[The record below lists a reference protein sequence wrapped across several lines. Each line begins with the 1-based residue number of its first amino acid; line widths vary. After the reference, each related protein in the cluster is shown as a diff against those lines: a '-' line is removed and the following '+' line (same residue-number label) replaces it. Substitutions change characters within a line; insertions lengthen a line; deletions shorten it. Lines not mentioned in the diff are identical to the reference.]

1 MGNVQTYFS
10 RYIDNFQSNISS
22 IISNAQLFCE
32 ARENLNNNDWKEFY
46 KKTKLT
52 YRIVHT
58 LTKIGNNKVITHKKY
73 SERLPI
79 SIFSLYELLKLK
91 EDKLIKCIESGHIN
105 SNTTRFEIEKIRGG
119 EIDNI
124 ILKKEGTNRFINVRL
139 NNKNFQLK
147 YLKDFTVDLKN
158 LVKKYQDKV
167 LLDVEDFKV
176 EERLEKE
183 KTKLIRRLRHEL
195 DMEKQNSE
203 KKDYRKIYNRF
214 KERLENLGKDSLE
227 ESKKIL
233 DNY

>member
-1 MGNVQTYFS
+1 MSVQSYS
-10 RYIDNFQSNISS
+10 NRYITNFNSNINS
-22 IISNAQLFCE
+22 IITNALLFTE

-52 YRIVHT
+52 YRIIQV
-58 LTKIGNNKVITHKKY
+58 LTKIGKNKVLTNKKY
-73 SERLPI
+73 IDKLP
-79 SIFSLYELLKLK
+79 SSVFSLYELLKIKDERLI
-91 EDKLIKCIESGHIN
+91 KLIDDNKIN
-105 SNTTRFEIEKIRGG
+105 SNTTRFEIQKLNGL
-119 EIDNI
+119 EIDS
-124 ILKKEGTNRFINVRL
+124 ILKREGTNRFINIRL
-139 NNKNFQLK
+139 NKKSFQLK
-147 YLKDFTVDLKN
+147 HLKDFSDDLKN

>member
-1 MGNVQTYFS
+1 MSVQSYS
-10 RYIDNFQSNISS
+10 NRYITNFNSNINS
-22 IISNAQLFCE
+22 IITNALLFTE

-52 YRIVHT
+52 YRIIQV
-58 LTKIGNNKVITHKKY
+58 LTKIGKNKVLTNKKY
-73 SERLPI
+73 IDKLP
-79 SIFSLYELLKLK
+79 SSVFSLYELLKIKDERLI
-91 EDKLIKCIESGHIN
+91 KLIEDSKIS
-105 SNTTRFEIEKIRGG
+105 SNTTRFEIQKLNGL
-119 EIDNI
+119 EIDS
-124 ILKKEGTNRFINVRL
+124 ILKREGTNRFINIRL
-139 NNKNFQLK
+139 NKKSFQLK
-147 YLKDFTVDLKN
+147 HLKDFSNDLKN

>member
-1 MGNVQTYFS
+1 MSVQSYS
-10 RYIDNFQSNISS
+10 NRYITNFNSNINS
-22 IISNAQLFCE
+22 IITNALLFTE

-52 YRIVHT
+52 YRIIQV
-58 LTKIGNNKVITHKKY
+58 LTKIGKNKVLTNKKY
-73 SERLPI
+73 IDKLP
-79 SIFSLYELLKLK
+79 SSVFSLYELLKIKDERLI
-91 EDKLIKCIESGHIN
+91 KLIDDNKIS
-105 SNTTRFEIEKIRGG
+105 SNTTRFEIQKLNGL
-119 EIDNI
+119 EIDS
-124 ILKKEGTNRFINVRL
+124 ILKREGTNRFINIRL
-139 NNKNFQLK
+139 NKKSFQLK
-147 YLKDFTVDLKN
+147 HLKDFSNDLKN

>member
-1 MGNVQTYFS
+1 MSVQSYS
-10 RYIDNFQSNISS
+10 NRYITNFNSNINS
-22 IISNAQLFCE
+22 IITNALLFTE

-46 KKTKLT
+46 KRTKLT
-52 YRIVHT
+52 YRIIQV
-58 LTKIGNNKVITHKKY
+58 LTKIGKNKILTNKKY
-73 SERLPI
+73 IDKLPA
-79 SIFSLYELLKLK
+79 SVFSLYELLKIKDERLI
-91 EDKLIKCIESGHIN
+91 KLIDDNKVN
-105 SNTTRFEIEKIRGG
+105 SNTTRFEIQKLNGLETDLIF
-119 EIDNI
+119 
-124 ILKKEGTNRFINVRL
+124 KKEGTNRFINIRL
-139 NNKNFQLK
+139 NKKNFQLK
-147 YLKDFTVDLKN
+147 YLKDFSNDLKN

-183 KTKLIRRLRHEL
+183 KIKLIRRLRHEL

-227 ESKKIL
+227 ESKKIF

>member
-1 MGNVQTYFS
+1 MSVQSYS
-10 RYIDNFQSNISS
+10 NRYITNFNSNINS
-22 IISNAQLFCE
+22 IISNALLFTE

-46 KKTKLT
+46 KRTKLT
-52 YRIVHT
+52 YRIIQV
-58 LTKIGNNKVITHKKY
+58 LTKIGKNKILTNKKY
-73 SERLPI
+73 IDKLPA
-79 SIFSLYELLKLK
+79 SVFSLYELLKIKDERLI
-91 EDKLIKCIESGHIN
+91 KLIDDNKVN
-105 SNTTRFEIEKIRGG
+105 SNTTRFEIQKLNGLETDLIF
-119 EIDNI
+119 
-124 ILKKEGTNRFINVRL
+124 KKEGTNRFINIRL
-139 NNKNFQLK
+139 NKKNFQLK
-147 YLKDFTVDLKN
+147 YLKDFSNDLKN

-183 KTKLIRRLRHEL
+183 KIKLIRRLRHEL

-227 ESKKIL
+227 ESKKIF

>member
-1 MGNVQTYFS
+1 MSVQSYS
-10 RYIDNFQSNISS
+10 NRYITNFNSNINS
-22 IISNAQLFCE
+22 IITNALLFTE

-52 YRIVHT
+52 YRIIQV
-58 LTKIGNNKVITHKKY
+58 LTKIGKNKVLTNKKY
-73 SERLPI
+73 IDKLP
-79 SIFSLYELLKLK
+79 SSVFSLYELLKIKDERLI
-91 EDKLIKCIESGHIN
+91 KLIDDNKIS
-105 SNTTRFEIEKIRGG
+105 SNTTRFEIQKLNGL
-119 EIDNI
+119 EIDS
-124 ILKKEGTNRFINVRL
+124 ILKREGTNRFINIRL
-139 NNKNFQLK
+139 NKKSFQLK
-147 YLKDFTVDLKN
+147 HLKDFGNELKN

-167 LLDVEDFKV
+167 LLDIEDFKV

-183 KTKLIRRLRHEL
+183 KIKLIRRLRHEL

>member
-1 MGNVQTYFS
+1 
-10 RYIDNFQSNISS
+10 
-22 IISNAQLFCE
+22 
-32 ARENLNNNDWKEFY
+32 LNG
-46 KKTKLT
+46 L
-52 YRIVHT
+52 
-58 LTKIGNNKVITHKKY
+58 
-73 SERLPI
+73 
-79 SIFSLYELLKLK
+79 
-91 EDKLIKCIESGHIN
+91 
-105 SNTTRFEIEKIRGG
+105 
-119 EIDNI
+119 EIDS
-124 ILKKEGTNRFINVRL
+124 ILKREGTNRFINIRL
-139 NNKNFQLK
+139 NKKSFQLK
-147 YLKDFTVDLKN
+147 HLKDFSNDLKN

>member
-1 MGNVQTYFS
+1 MSVQSYS
-10 RYIDNFQSNISS
+10 NRYITNFNSNINS
-22 IISNAQLFCE
+22 IITNALLFTE

-52 YRIVHT
+52 YRIIQV
-58 LTKIGNNKVITHKKY
+58 LTKIGKNKVLTNKKY
-73 SERLPI
+73 IDKLP
-79 SIFSLYELLKLK
+79 SSVFSLYELLKIKDERLI
-91 EDKLIKCIESGHIN
+91 KLIDDNKIN
-105 SNTTRFEIEKIRGG
+105 SNTTRFEIQKLNGL
-119 EIDNI
+119 EIDS
-124 ILKKEGTNRFINVRL
+124 ILKREGTNRFINIRL
-139 NNKNFQLK
+139 NKKSFQLK
-147 YLKDFTVDLKN
+147 HLKDFSNDLKN

-233 DNY
+233 DSY

>member
-105 SNTTRFEIEKIRGG
+105 SNTTRF
-119 EIDNI
+119 DN
-124 ILKKEGTNRFINVRL
+124 L
-139 NNKNFQLK
+139 
-147 YLKDFTVDLKN
+147 
-158 LVKKYQDKV
+158 
-167 LLDVEDFKV
+167 
-176 EERLEKE
+176 
-183 KTKLIRRLRHEL
+183 
-195 DMEKQNSE
+195 
-203 KKDYRKIYNRF
+203 
-214 KERLENLGKDSLE
+214 
-227 ESKKIL
+227 
-233 DNY
+233 

>member
-1 MGNVQTYFS
+1 MSVQSYS
-10 RYIDNFQSNISS
+10 NRYITNFNSNINS
-22 IISNAQLFCE
+22 IITNALLFTE

-52 YRIVHT
+52 YRIIQV
-58 LTKIGNNKVITHKKY
+58 LTKIGKNKVLTNKKY
-73 SERLPI
+73 IDKLP
-79 SIFSLYELLKLK
+79 SSVFSLYELLKIKDERLI
-91 EDKLIKCIESGHIN
+91 KLIDDSKIN
-105 SNTTRFEIEKIRGG
+105 SNTTRFEIQKLNGL
-119 EIDNI
+119 EIDS
-124 ILKKEGTNRFINVRL
+124 ILKREGTNRFINIRL
-139 NNKNFQLK
+139 NKKSFQLK
-147 YLKDFTVDLKN
+147 HLKDFSNDLKN

-227 ESKKIL
+227 ESKKIF

>member
-1 MGNVQTYFS
+1 MSVQSYS
-10 RYIDNFQSNISS
+10 NRYITNFNSNINS
-22 IISNAQLFCE
+22 IITNALLFTE

-46 KKTKLT
+46 KRTKLT
-52 YRIVHT
+52 YRIIQV
-58 LTKIGNNKVITHKKY
+58 LTKIGKNKILTNKKY
-73 SERLPI
+73 IDKLPA
-79 SIFSLYELLKLK
+79 SVFSLYELLKIKDERLI
-91 EDKLIKCIESGHIN
+91 KLIDDNKVN
-105 SNTTRFEIEKIRGG
+105 SNTTRFEIQKLNGLESDSIF
-119 EIDNI
+119 
-124 ILKKEGTNRFINVRL
+124 KKEGTNRFINIRL
-139 NNKNFQLK
+139 NKKNFQLK
-147 YLKDFTVDLKN
+147 HLKDFSNELKN

>member
-1 MGNVQTYFS
+1 MSVQSYS
-10 RYIDNFQSNISS
+10 NRYITNFNSNINS
-22 IISNAQLFCE
+22 IITNALLFTE
-32 ARENLNNNDWKEFY
+32 ARENLNNTDWKEFY

-52 YRIVHT
+52 YRIIQV
-58 LTKIGNNKVITHKKY
+58 LTKIGKNKVLTNKKY
-73 SERLPI
+73 IDKLP
-79 SIFSLYELLKLK
+79 SSVFSLYELLKIKDERLI
-91 EDKLIKCIESGHIN
+91 KLIDDNKIN
-105 SNTTRFEIEKIRGG
+105 SNTTRFEIQKLNGL
-119 EIDNI
+119 EIDS
-124 ILKKEGTNRFINVRL
+124 ILKREGTNRFINIRL
-139 NNKNFQLK
+139 NKKSFQLK
-147 YLKDFTVDLKN
+147 HLKDFSNDLKN

-227 ESKKIL
+227 ESKKNIR
-233 DNY
+233 

>member
-1 MGNVQTYFS
+1 MSVQSYS
-10 RYIDNFQSNISS
+10 NRYITNFNSNINS
-22 IISNAQLFCE
+22 IITNALLFTE
-32 ARENLNNNDWKEFY
+32 ARGNLNNNDWKEFY

-52 YRIVHT
+52 YRIIQV
-58 LTKIGNNKVITHKKY
+58 LTKIGKNKVLTNKKY
-73 SERLPI
+73 IDKLP
-79 SIFSLYELLKLK
+79 SSVFSLYELLKIKDERLI
-91 EDKLIKCIESGHIN
+91 KLIDDNKIN
-105 SNTTRFEIEKIRGG
+105 SNTTRFEIQKLNGL
-119 EIDNI
+119 EIDS
-124 ILKKEGTNRFINVRL
+124 ILKREGTNRFINIRL
-139 NNKNFQLK
+139 NKKSFQLK
-147 YLKDFTVDLKN
+147 HLKDFSNDLKN

>member
-1 MGNVQTYFS
+1 MSVQSYS
-10 RYIDNFQSNISS
+10 NRYITNFNSNINS
-22 IISNAQLFCE
+22 IITNALLFTE

-52 YRIVHT
+52 YRIIQV
-58 LTKIGNNKVITHKKY
+58 LTKIGKNKVLTNKKY
-73 SERLPI
+73 IDKLP
-79 SIFSLYELLKLK
+79 SSVFSLYELLKIKDERLI
-91 EDKLIKCIESGHIN
+91 KLIDDNKIS
-105 SNTTRFEIEKIRGG
+105 SNTTRFEIQKLNGL
-119 EIDNI
+119 EIDS
-124 ILKKEGTNRFINVRL
+124 ILKREGTNRFINIRL
-139 NNKNFQLK
+139 NKKSFQLK
-147 YLKDFTVDLKN
+147 HLKDFSNDLKN
-158 LVKKYQDKV
+158 LVKKYQDKI

-233 DNY
+233 DSY

>member
-1 MGNVQTYFS
+1 MSVQSYS
-10 RYIDNFQSNISS
+10 NRYITNFNSNINS
-22 IISNAQLFCE
+22 IITNALLFTE

-52 YRIVHT
+52 YRIIQV
-58 LTKIGNNKVITHKKY
+58 LTKIGKNKVLTNKKY
-73 SERLPI
+73 IDKLP
-79 SIFSLYELLKLK
+79 SSVFSLYELLKIKDERLI
-91 EDKLIKCIESGHIN
+91 KLIEDNKIN
-105 SNTTRFEIEKIRGG
+105 SNTTRFEIQKLNGL
-119 EIDNI
+119 EIDS
-124 ILKKEGTNRFINVRL
+124 ILKREGTNRFINIRL
-139 NNKNFQLK
+139 NKKSFQLK
-147 YLKDFTVDLKN
+147 HLKDFSNDLKN

>member
-1 MGNVQTYFS
+1 MSVQSYS
-10 RYIDNFQSNISS
+10 NRYIINFNSNINS
-22 IISNAQLFCE
+22 IISNALLFTE

-52 YRIVHT
+52 YRIIQV
-58 LTKIGNNKVITHKKY
+58 LTKIGKNKVLTNKKY
-73 SERLPI
+73 IDKLP
-79 SIFSLYELLKLK
+79 SSVFSLYELLKIKDERLI
-91 EDKLIKCIESGHIN
+91 KLIDDSKIN
-105 SNTTRFEIEKIRGG
+105 SNTTRFEIQKLNGL
-119 EIDNI
+119 EIDS
-124 ILKKEGTNRFINVRL
+124 ILKREGTNRFINIRL
-139 NNKNFQLK
+139 NKKSFQLK
-147 YLKDFTVDLKN
+147 HLKDFSNDLKN

-227 ESKKIL
+227 ESKKIF

>member
-1 MGNVQTYFS
+1 MSVQSYS
-10 RYIDNFQSNISS
+10 NRYITNFNSNINS
-22 IISNAQLFCE
+22 IITNALLFTE

-52 YRIVHT
+52 YRIIQV
-58 LTKIGNNKVITHKKY
+58 LTKIGKNKVLTNKKY
-73 SERLPI
+73 IDKLP
-79 SIFSLYELLKLK
+79 SSVFSLYELLKIKDERLI
-91 EDKLIKCIESGHIN
+91 KLIDDNKIN
-105 SNTTRFEIEKIRGG
+105 SNTTRFEIQKLNGL
-119 EIDNI
+119 EIDS
-124 ILKKEGTNRFINVRL
+124 ILKREGTNRFINIRL
-139 NNKNFQLK
+139 NKKSFQLK
-147 YLKDFTVDLKN
+147 HLKDFSNDLKN

-203 KKDYRKIYNRF
+203 KKDYIKIYNRF

>member
-1 MGNVQTYFS
+1 MSVQSYS
-10 RYIDNFQSNISS
+10 NRYITNFNSNINS
-22 IISNAQLFCE
+22 IITNALLFTE

-52 YRIVHT
+52 YRIIQV
-58 LTKIGNNKVITHKKY
+58 LTKIGKNKVLTNKKY
-73 SERLPI
+73 IDKLP
-79 SIFSLYELLKLK
+79 SSVFSLYELLKIKDERLI
-91 EDKLIKCIESGHIN
+91 KLIDDNKIN
-105 SNTTRFEIEKIRGG
+105 SNTTRFEIQKLNGL
-119 EIDNI
+119 EIDS
-124 ILKKEGTNRFINVRL
+124 ILKREGTNRFINIRL
-139 NNKNFQLK
+139 NKKSFQLK
-147 YLKDFTVDLKN
+147 HLKDFSNDLKN

-167 LLDVEDFKV
+167 LLDIEDFKV

>member
-1 MGNVQTYFS
+1 MSVQSYS
-10 RYIDNFQSNISS
+10 NRYITNFNSNINS
-22 IISNAQLFCE
+22 IITNALLFTE

-52 YRIVHT
+52 YRIIQV
-58 LTKIGNNKVITHKKY
+58 LTKIGKNKVLTNKKY
-73 SERLPI
+73 IDKLP
-79 SIFSLYELLKLK
+79 SSVFSLYELLKIKDERLI
-91 EDKLIKCIESGHIN
+91 KLIDDNKIN
-105 SNTTRFEIEKIRGG
+105 SNTTRFEIQKLNGL
-119 EIDNI
+119 EIDS
-124 ILKKEGTNRFINVRL
+124 ILKREGTNRFINIRL
-139 NNKNFQLK
+139 NKKSFQLK
-147 YLKDFTVDLKN
+147 HLKDFSNDLKN

-183 KTKLIRRLRHEL
+183 KIKLIRRLRHEL

-233 DNY
+233 DSY

>member
-1 MGNVQTYFS
+1 MSVQSYS
-10 RYIDNFQSNISS
+10 NRYITNFNSNINS
-22 IISNAQLFCE
+22 IITNALLFTE

-52 YRIVHT
+52 YRIIQV
-58 LTKIGNNKVITHKKY
+58 LTKIGKNKVLTNKKY
-73 SERLPI
+73 IDKLP
-79 SIFSLYELLKLK
+79 SSVFSLYELLKIKDERLI
-91 EDKLIKCIESGHIN
+91 KLIDDSKIN
-105 SNTTRFEIEKIRGG
+105 SNTTRFEIQKLNGL
-119 EIDNI
+119 EIDS
-124 ILKKEGTNRFINVRL
+124 ILKREGTNRFINIRL
-139 NNKNFQLK
+139 NKKSFQLK
-147 YLKDFTVDLKN
+147 HLKDFSNDLKN

-233 DNY
+233 DSY

>member
-1 MGNVQTYFS
+1 MSVQSYS
-10 RYIDNFQSNISS
+10 NRYITNFNSNINS
-22 IISNAQLFCE
+22 IITNALLFTE
-32 ARENLNNNDWKEFY
+32 ARENLNNKDWKEFY

-52 YRIVHT
+52 YRIIQV
-58 LTKIGNNKVITHKKY
+58 LTKIGKNKVLTNKKY
-73 SERLPI
+73 IDKLP
-79 SIFSLYELLKLK
+79 SSVFSLYELLKIKDERLI
-91 EDKLIKCIESGHIN
+91 KLIDDNKIS
-105 SNTTRFEIEKIRGG
+105 SNTTRFEIQKLNGL
-119 EIDNI
+119 EIDS
-124 ILKKEGTNRFINVRL
+124 ILKREGTNRFINIRL
-139 NNKNFQLK
+139 NKKSFQLK
-147 YLKDFTVDLKN
+147 HLKDFSNDLKN

-167 LLDVEDFKV
+167 LLDIEDFKV
-176 EERLEKE
+176 EERIEKE

>member
-1 MGNVQTYFS
+1 MSVQSYS
-10 RYIDNFQSNISS
+10 NRYITNFNSNINS
-22 IISNAQLFCE
+22 IITNALLFTE

-52 YRIVHT
+52 YRIIQV
-58 LTKIGNNKVITHKKY
+58 LTKIGKNKVLTNKKY
-73 SERLPI
+73 IDKLP
-79 SIFSLYELLKLK
+79 SSVFSLYELLKIKDERLI
-91 EDKLIKCIESGHIN
+91 KLIDDNKIS
-105 SNTTRFEIEKIRGG
+105 SNTTRFEIQKLNGL
-119 EIDNI
+119 EIDS
-124 ILKKEGTNRFINVRL
+124 ILKREGTNRFINIRL
-139 NNKNFQLK
+139 NKKSFQLK
-147 YLKDFTVDLKN
+147 HLKDFSNDLKN

-233 DNY
+233 DSY

>member
-1 MGNVQTYFS
+1 MSVQSYS
-10 RYIDNFQSNISS
+10 NRYITNFNSNINS
-22 IISNAQLFCE
+22 IITNALLFTE

-52 YRIVHT
+52 YRIIQV
-58 LTKIGNNKVITHKKY
+58 LTKIGKNKVLTNKKY
-73 SERLPI
+73 IDKLP
-79 SIFSLYELLKLK
+79 SSVFSLYELLKIKDERLI
-91 EDKLIKCIESGHIN
+91 KLINDNKIS
-105 SNTTRFEIEKIRGG
+105 SNTTRFEIQKLNGL
-119 EIDNI
+119 EIDS
-124 ILKKEGTNRFINVRL
+124 ILKREGTNRFINIRL
-139 NNKNFQLK
+139 NKKSFQLK
-147 YLKDFTVDLKN
+147 HLKDFSNDLKN

-167 LLDVEDFKV
+167 LLDIEDFKV
-176 EERLEKE
+176 EERIEKE

>member
-1 MGNVQTYFS
+1 MSVQSYS
-10 RYIDNFQSNISS
+10 NRYITNFNSNINS
-22 IISNAQLFCE
+22 IITNALLFTE

-52 YRIVHT
+52 YRIIQV
-58 LTKIGNNKVITHKKY
+58 LTKIGKNKVLTNKKY
-73 SERLPI
+73 IDKLP
-79 SIFSLYELLKLK
+79 SSVFSLYELLKIKDERLI
-91 EDKLIKCIESGHIN
+91 KLIDDNKIN
-105 SNTTRFEIEKIRGG
+105 SNTTRFEIQKLNGL
-119 EIDNI
+119 EIDS
-124 ILKKEGTNRFINVRL
+124 ILKREGTNRFINIRL
-139 NNKNFQLK
+139 NKKSFQLK
-147 YLKDFTVDLKN
+147 HLKDFSNDLKN

-167 LLDVEDFKV
+167 LLDIEDFKV

-227 ESKKIL
+227 VSKKLL

>member
-1 MGNVQTYFS
+1 L
-10 RYIDNFQSNISS
+10 
-22 IISNAQLFCE
+22 LFTE

-52 YRIVHT
+52 YRIIQV
-58 LTKIGNNKVITHKKY
+58 LTKIGKNKVLTNKKY
-73 SERLPI
+73 IDKLP
-79 SIFSLYELLKLK
+79 SSVFSLYELLKIKDERLI
-91 EDKLIKCIESGHIN
+91 KLIDDNKIN
-105 SNTTRFEIEKIRGG
+105 SNTTRFEIQKLNGL
-119 EIDNI
+119 EIDS
-124 ILKKEGTNRFINVRL
+124 ILKREGTNRFINIRL
-139 NNKNFQLK
+139 NKKSFQLK
-147 YLKDFTVDLKN
+147 HLKDFSNDLKN

>member
-1 MGNVQTYFS
+1 MSVQSYS
-10 RYIDNFQSNISS
+10 NRYITNFNSNINS
-22 IISNAQLFCE
+22 IITNALLFTE
-32 ARENLNNNDWKEFY
+32 ARENLNNTDWKEFY

-52 YRIVHT
+52 YRIIQV
-58 LTKIGNNKVITHKKY
+58 LTKIGKSKVLTNKKY
-73 SERLPI
+73 IDKLP
-79 SIFSLYELLKLK
+79 SSVFSLYELLKIKDERLI
-91 EDKLIKCIESGHIN
+91 KLIDDNKIS
-105 SNTTRFEIEKIRGG
+105 SNTTRFEIQKLNGL
-119 EIDNI
+119 EIDS
-124 ILKKEGTNRFINVRL
+124 ILKREGTNRFINIRL
-139 NNKNFQLK
+139 NKKSFQLK
-147 YLKDFTVDLKN
+147 HLKDFSNDLKN

-233 DNY
+233 DSY

>member
-1 MGNVQTYFS
+1 MSVQSYS
-10 RYIDNFQSNISS
+10 NRYITNFNSNINS
-22 IISNAQLFCE
+22 IITNALLFTE

-52 YRIVHT
+52 YRIIQV
-58 LTKIGNNKVITHKKY
+58 LTKIGKNKVLTNKKY
-73 SERLPI
+73 IDKLP
-79 SIFSLYELLKLK
+79 SSVFSLYELLKIKDERLI
-91 EDKLIKCIESGHIN
+91 KLIDDNKIN
-105 SNTTRFEIEKIRGG
+105 SNTTRFEIQKLNGL
-119 EIDNI
+119 EIDS
-124 ILKKEGTNRFINVRL
+124 ILKREGTNRFINIRL
-139 NNKNFQLK
+139 NKKSFQLK
-147 YLKDFTVDLKN
+147 HLKDFSNDLKN